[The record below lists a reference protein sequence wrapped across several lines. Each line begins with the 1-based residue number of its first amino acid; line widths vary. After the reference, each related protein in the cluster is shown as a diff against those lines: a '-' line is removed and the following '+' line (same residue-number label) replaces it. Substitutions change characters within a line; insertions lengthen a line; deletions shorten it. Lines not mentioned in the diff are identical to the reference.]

1 MNHWKNKELPKLG
14 VVTPIFPP
22 DIGGPASYVY
32 ELCQRLKSDF
42 EIRGAAFCEGK
53 ALLIKNVEMHSI
65 NPRCSAF
72 GVFGRQWRLWKAL
85 KKYLR
90 KSDTLY
96 IQGPVVVGLA
106 SVIFAKRF
114 GIKSVMKFV
123 GDIAW
128 EEASRE
134 GKTSLSLDEW
144 LDSPK
149 KNIKSKILQAVQK
162 YTFKNVGTMVVPSM
176 YLKNLLMKYYEV
188 PEAKIRMI
196 YNAFDYRAVQRKF
209 GDRAFKLMTA
219 GRFVPHKHIG
229 LIIEALT
236 FLPDEY
242 CLDIFGEGPEE
253 LNLQAKVEELN
264 LGARVKFKGQ
274 ISHRE
279 LSKEMEQHDMFLL
292 YSSYEGLPHVVLEA
306 FAAKCPVVASDIP
319 GTREVAINDKTAVLA
334 EGGNPKRLA
343 EAVRNLSWDR
353 KKRERL
359 SMDAVKLLKSEF
371 SWNTHIGK
379 LKEIL

>member
-1 MNHWKNKELPKLG
+1 MNHWKNKELPELG

-22 DIGGPASYVY
+22 DIGGPASYIY
-32 ELCQRLKSDF
+32 ELCQRLKGDF
-42 EIRGAAFCEGK
+42 AIRGAAFCEGK
-53 ALLIKNVEMHSI
+53 ALLIKNVEIHSI
-65 NPRCSAF
+65 NPRRF
-72 GVFGRQWRLWKAL
+72 TFFGRQWRLWKAL

-90 KSDTLY
+90 NANTLY
-96 IQGPVVVGLA
+96 IQGPVVVGLL
-106 SVIFAKRF
+106 SVLFAKRF

-134 GKTSLSLDEW
+134 GKTALSLDEW

-149 KNIKSKILQAVQK
+149 KDFKSKMLRAVQK
-162 YTFKNVGTMVVPSM
+162 YGFKNVGVIVVPSM

-188 PEAKIRMI
+188 PEAKIHMI
-196 YNAFDYRAVQRKF
+196 YNAFDYRSVQRKF

-229 LIIEALT
+229 MIIEAMTL
-236 FLPDEY
+236 LPDEY
-242 CLDIFGEGPEE
+242 CLNIFGEGPEE
-253 LNLQAKVEELN
+253 KNLLSKVEELN
-264 LGARVKFKGQ
+264 LGARVKFRGQ
-274 ISHRE
+274 ISHQE
-279 LSKEMEQHDMFLL
+279 LSKEMEKHDMFVL

-306 FAAKCPVVASDIP
+306 FAARCPVVASDIS
-319 GTREVAINDKTAVLA
+319 GTREVAINGKTAMLA

-353 KKRERL
+353 KKRERF
-359 SMDAVKLLKSEF
+359 SMEAVKLLKSEF
-371 SWNTHIGK
+371 SWNTHIEK